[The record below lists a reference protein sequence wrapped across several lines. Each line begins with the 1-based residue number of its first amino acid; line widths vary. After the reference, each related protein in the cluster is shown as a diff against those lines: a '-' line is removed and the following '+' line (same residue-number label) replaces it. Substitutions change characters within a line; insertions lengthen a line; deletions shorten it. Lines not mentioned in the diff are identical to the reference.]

1 MPAGKCVC
9 PTGAVA
15 DQLNNFLLRS
25 TEDPIHIQREAR
37 KARRS

>member
-1 MPAGKCVC
+1 MPAAVGLRIAGKCVC

-15 DQLNNFLLRS
+15 
-25 TEDPIHIQREAR
+25 DPIHIQREAR